1 MTRLKRTRTVALA
14 SCAGLLC
21 ATLVGIV
28 VLATGGGAALPMPC
42 VYPGATVNGLEQFDA
57 VVGRQIK
64 CAMVFDDAA
73 PDWRSWENP
82 WFVYNPTPTENWTQ
96 FARRP
101 GDTTIITLNLF
112 PTSVDT
118 ANWRAI
124 GAAGGYVAYDKLLA
138 RNLVAAGMGRAII
151 RLAHEANG
159 TWYADN
165 VGTNLAQWAQWKQ
178 FWRRTA
184 IAMRSVPG
192 AHFSFNWCIAAGYR
206 PIPFSAYYPGNDV
219 VGSIGVDI
227 YDSGVPRGITN
238 RWIYQYD
245 RAGGVGAIARFA
257 EAQHKPL
264 SVPEWGLQ
272 PMSAGGIGSDPA
284 FTRGL
289 LRMMRTEHVSFQSY
303 FFAEGGRSA
312 LLGDPVSLGI
322 YRTEL
327 LP

>member
-1 MTRLKRTRTVALA
+1 MTRSKRTRTVALA
-14 SCAGLLC
+14 GGAGLLC
-21 ATLVGIV
+21 AVLVA
-28 VLATGGGAALPMPC
+28 VLLLAPGGGAARPTPC
-42 VYPGATVNGLEQFDA
+42 VYSGGTLDGLQKFDA
-57 VVGRQIK
+57 TIGRQIK

-73 PDWRSWENP
+73 PDWSAWEYP
-82 WFVYNPTPTENWTQ
+82 WFVYNRSANENWTQ

-101 GDTTIITLNLF
+101 GDTMIITLNLF
-112 PTSVDT
+112 PSSVDN

-124 GAAGGYVAYDKLLA
+124 GAAGGYVAYDKTLA
-138 RNLVAAGMGRAII
+138 RNLVAAGMGHAII

-165 VGTNLAQWAQWKQ
+165 VGTTPAQWAQWKE

-192 AHFSFNWCIAAGYR
+192 AHFSFNWCIAAGNR

-219 VGSIGVDI
+219 VNSIGVDV
-227 YDSGVPRGITN
+227 YDSGVPRGVTD
-238 RWIYQYD
+238 RWAYQYD
-245 RAGGVGAIARFA
+245 RPGGVGAIAGFA
-257 EAQHKPL
+257 REQHKPL

-272 PMSAGGIGSDPA
+272 PTSADGIGSDPA
-284 FTRGL
+284 FTRSL
-289 LRMMRTEHVSFQSY
+289 VAMMRSQHVSFQSY
-303 FFAEGGRSA
+303 FFTEGGETA
-312 LLGDPVSLGI
+312 LLGDPASLRI